1 MLSTTTLHLKA
12 LEILR
17 FNGLEPEFPPEIAE
31 EAEAA
36 ASRAPE
42 IKFPMARDLRHLL
55 WSSIDSP
62 GARDLDQVEYVE
74 SIAGTD
80 SSGAVAAY
88 RVFVGIA
95 DVAAAVPEGGAL
107 DRFAAGRGTSVYTG
121 TEVFPLLPECL
132 THGATSLL
140 PGEERRTIVAEMSIG
155 IDGSVRRSEVYSA
168 TIVNKARLG
177 YDECG
182 AWLVAMSQGEQAEPP
197 AEMAQVPELTEQM
210 MLQWFAARALR
221 ASARKRGALEI
232 ELASAAAV
240 VQNGAIVNLALRR
253 RTLAR
258 TIIETFMLAANTA
271 ITDFLHTRQM
281 ASIERI
287 VRLPDK
293 WPRLIEV
300 ARERGFALPDE
311 PDAMALASFLDDQ
324 AAKRPDDFLGL
335 SQIVARLMGSG
346 RYEMVAPA
354 QNMADVFGPDVS
366 GYTHST
372 APNRRYADLIVQRQ
386 VQSALANAPA
396 AYGEEELQR
405 IAEQCNR
412 QMSAARR
419 AEREVRKAAAAELL
433 AQEIGAEYEAIVT
446 SIKDDGHAVYARVVH
461 RPVEGRIIEGD
472 LSGLEVGEAVR
483 VRLVR
488 VNPDKGW
495 IDFALV

>member
-1 MLSTTTLHLKA
+1 MLTTTTLHRRA

-17 FNGLEPEFPPEIAE
+17 SNGLEPEFPPEVAE

-36 ASRAPE
+36 ASRAADV
-42 IKFPMARDLRHLL
+42 KFPMARDLRHLL

-74 SIAGTD
+74 SIVGADGSGTD
-80 SSGAVAAY
+80 AAY

-95 DVAAAVPEGGAL
+95 DVAASVPEGSAL
-107 DRFAAGRGTSVYTG
+107 DRFAAERGTSIYTG

-132 THGATSLL
+132 THEATSLL
-140 PGEERRTIVAEMSIG
+140 PGENRRVIVAEMSIG
-155 IDGSVRRSEVYSA
+155 IDGSVQRSEVYSA
-168 TIVNKARLG
+168 TIINKARLG

-182 AWLVAMSQGEQAEPP
+182 EWLLATSRGEHAEPP
-197 AEMAQVPELTEQM
+197 VEMAEVLGLTEQM

-221 ASARKRGALEI
+221 ASARRRGALEI
-232 ELASAAAV
+232 ELANAAAV
-240 VQNGAIVNLALRR
+240 VQDGAIVNLTLRR

-271 ITDFLHTRQM
+271 FTDFLHGRRL

-287 VRLPDK
+287 VRLPEK

-300 ARERGFALPDE
+300 AMERGFALPTD
-311 PDAMALASFLDDQ
+311 PDATALASFLDDQ
-324 AAKRPDDFLGL
+324 AAKCPDDFLGL
-335 SQIVARLMGSG
+335 SQIVARLIGSG
-346 RYEMVAPA
+346 RYEVVAPA
-354 QNMADVFGPDVS
+354 RNMADVFGPDVS

-372 APNRRYADLIVQRQ
+372 APNRRYADLTVQRQ

-396 AYGEEELQR
+396 AYGEDELRQ

-412 QMSAARR
+412 QIAAARR

-433 AQEIGAEYEAIVT
+433 AQQIGAEYEAIVT
-446 SIKDDGHAVYARVVH
+446 SIKDDGHAVYARAVH
-461 RPVEGRIIEGD
+461 RPVEGRITKGD
-472 LSGLEVGEAVR
+472 LSALKLGEAVR
-483 VRLVR
+483 VRLIR